1 MGALIALA
9 IFVGI
14 GGVVNIINLITKYCK
29 HKSRQK
35 AYIKI
40 FNDCTMVQT
49 EKDLCIQ
56 LVKRSNSYIN
66 TYFIFKVWGKV
77 SDICSVL
84 FSIATLGLT
93 AYTQCAELSTG
104 ISMAAVFF
112 VIISIYMNPGKCAK
126 EYIEAWRKTDAHV
139 YEIIANLPNN
149 TLIKQIPTILS
160 EVEKNITTDEE

>member
-1 MGALIALA
+1 M
-9 IFVGI
+9 
-14 GGVVNIINLITKYCK
+14 
-29 HKSRQK
+29 
-35 AYIKI
+35 
-40 FNDCTMVQT
+40 
-49 EKDLCIQ
+49 
-56 LVKRSNSYIN
+56 
-66 TYFIFKVWGKV
+66 WGRV

-84 FSIATLGLT
+84 FSIATLGFT
-93 AYTQCAELSTG
+93 VYTQCAELSIG

-149 TLIKQIPTILS
+149 ALIKQIPTILS